1 MLLETFLSS
10 RVTFFSSIN
19 GYGILWLTAPKGGWI
34 PGTKWRRR
42 LQWLQ
47 NVCCINVMNY
57 LNVRPV
63 LRFTFWIRFTP
74 YSVMIKSKT
83 SLQSP
88 IYLLQLPLPHLINR
102 NNPPLFNQFYN
113 SCLHYNRVLKMCTC
127 LPGQSQQWGMVLG
140 SPFLNHSTSIRY
152 TLQLYNQK
160 RVPQRQ
166 SLTSGTALVH
176 RYTFLGDPFFSRVYI

>member
-19 GYGILWLTAPKGGWI
+19 GYGILWLTAPKSVETRLGGWI
-34 PGTKWRRR
+34 PGTKWRRS

-140 SPFLNHSTSIRY
+140 NPFLNHSTSIW
-152 TLQLYNQK
+152 
-160 RVPQRQ
+160 
-166 SLTSGTALVH
+166 
-176 RYTFLGDPFFSRVYI
+176 